1 MTGLWTNDR
10 NGLAAWLSGYLRGFC
25 NFDADDCGAKG
36 ADALI
41 SMRVVRV
48 LDPDD
53 TELVDHAAKAVYDI
67 GLLVWT
73 GSMDDARRVTRAVIE
88 ALRQP

>member
-1 MTGLWTNDR
+1 VTGLWTNDR
-10 NGLAAWLSGYLRGFC
+10 AGLAAWLSGYLRGFRIS
-25 NFDADDCGAKG
+25 DADDCGAKG

-41 SMRVVRV
+41 SMRVVQV

-53 TELVDHAAKAVYDI
+53 TELVERVADAIFNVWQDGEKSWPGDAA
-67 GLLVWT
+67 
-73 GSMDDARRVTRAVIE
+73 RAVIE